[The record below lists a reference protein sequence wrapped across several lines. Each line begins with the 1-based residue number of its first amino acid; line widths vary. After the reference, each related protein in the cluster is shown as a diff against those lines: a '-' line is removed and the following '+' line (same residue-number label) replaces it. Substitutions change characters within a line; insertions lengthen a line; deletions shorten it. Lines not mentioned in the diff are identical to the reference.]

1 MLDEFAV
8 WRSCTNGCFGNSVKR
23 GRFQFINWK
32 KLIVMNSDKR
42 ISTHYRHGNLLAA
55 IQAGLEKQ
63 GIDRENVSVEDLG
76 PVDEFHIGGRA
87 ASIHFLEQLKIS
99 PSQTILDIGCGLGG
113 SARFA
118 AKTYGAKIAGIDLT
132 SEYIEVGQQL
142 CDWVGLSNSINLQ
155 QGSALSL
162 PFEDASFDSA
172 FMMHVGMNIEN
183 KHALF
188 SEVSRVL
195 KSGAKFGIYDIMK
208 DNDEEL
214 IYPVPWATTSE
225 TSWVAE
231 PKDYRMALEANGFI
245 VAEENNRHDF
255 AMDFFKKMKAASGAA
270 GGPPPLGLHVL
281 MQQTTAEK
289 IPNMIANLAA
299 RRISP
304 IEMIAIKD
312 A

>member
-1 MLDEFAV
+1 MNND
-8 WRSCTNGCFGNSVKR
+8 
-23 GRFQFINWK
+23 K
-32 KLIVMNSDKR
+32 K
-42 ISTHYRHGNLLAA
+42 ISTHYRHGNLLTA

-63 GIDRENVSVEDLG
+63 GIKPENASVEDLG

-87 ASIHFLEQLKIS
+87 ASIHFLDQLKIS
-99 PSQTILDIGCGLGG
+99 PSQSILDIGCGLGG

-118 AKTYGAKIAGIDLT
+118 AKTYGAKITGIDLT
-132 SEYIEVGQQL
+132 SEYVEVGQQL
-142 CDWVGLSNSINLQ
+142 CNWVGLSDSIKLQ

-162 PFEDASFDSA
+162 PFEDASFDGA
-172 FMMHVGMNIEN
+172 FMMHVGMNIED
-183 KHALF
+183 KHMLV

-208 DNDEEL
+208 DNEEEL
-214 IYPVPWATTSE
+214 IYPVPWATTFE

-231 PKDYRMALEANGFI
+231 PKDYRMILEANGF
-245 VAEENNRHDF
+245 VVVEENNRHDF

-289 IPNMIANLAA
+289 IPNVVANLAA
-299 RRISP
+299 GRILP
-304 IEMIAIKD
+304 IELIEIKD
-312 A
+312 G